1 MTRSPPQLPGG
12 ATAAAGTISAMPTA
26 LRRSRPAP
34 SDPPASRARR
44 ADAAPPEAPPTD
56 AGVDERV
63 YAAVSKALLSG
74 KLRPGTPL
82 RERALAEALG
92 CTRGAI
98 RKALARLGTEK
109 RLVLEHNRGAFVPN
123 PSIDDMRGIYRA
135 RRIVEAG
142 LITTLFG
149 QLSREQVAALRKHV
163 QGEQRAFKEG
173 RREDAIRMAG
183 DFHLLLAQMAGS
195 EELLSYI
202 RRLVANTELYKALF
216 DSAEAASC
224 APREHEQI
232 IEALSGASLQRAVAI
247 AMEHLDELEQRVV
260 AGAAA
265 EREVDL
271 ASLFA
276 EDAPTPSPRA
286 GTGSTGSRRSRT

>member
-1 MTRSPPQLPGG
+1 MPSAARKSP
-12 ATAAAGTISAMPTA
+12 ATAPSPEPTEA
-26 LRRSRPAP
+26 D
-34 SDPPASRARR
+34 DPN
-44 ADAAPPEAPPTD
+44 
-56 AGVDERV
+56 VDERV
-63 YAAVSKALLSG
+63 YGAVSKALLSG

-92 CTRGAI
+92 CTRGAV
-98 RKALARLGTEK
+98 RKALARLGSEK

-142 LITTLFG
+142 LVTTLFG
-149 QLSREQVAALRKHV
+149 NLSREQVATLRKHV
-163 QGEQRAFKEG
+163 QAEQKAFKEG
-173 RREDAIRMAG
+173 RREDAVRLAG
-183 DFHLLLAQMAGS
+183 DFHLLLAQMADS

-202 RRLVANTELYKALF
+202 RRLISNTELYKALY

-232 IEALSGASLQRAVAI
+232 IEALATGKSLDKALAVAL
-247 AMEHLDELEQRVV
+247 EHLDELEQRVI

-265 EREVDL
+265 EQEVDL
-271 ASLFA
+271 ATLLNGGG
-276 EDAPTPSPRA
+276 PSS
-286 GTGSTGSRRSRT
+286 GNKGSKPHAHDH

>member
-1 MTRSPPQLPGG
+1 MPSTARKSPAL
-12 ATAAAGTISAMPTA
+12 ATASEPEE
-26 LRRSRPAP
+26 
-34 SDPPASRARR
+34 
-44 ADAAPPEAPPTD
+44 ADD
-56 AGVDERV
+56 ANVDERV

-92 CTRGAI
+92 CTRGAV
-98 RKALARLGTEK
+98 RKVLARLGSEK

-149 QLSREQVAALRKHV
+149 TLAREQVAALRKHV
-163 QGEQRAFKEG
+163 QAEQKAFREG
-173 RREDAIRMAG
+173 RREDAIRLAG

-195 EELLSYI
+195 DELLSYI
-202 RRLVANTELYKALF
+202 QRLISNTELYKALY

-232 IEALSGASLQRAVAI
+232 IDALTTGKSLDKALAV
-247 AMEHLDELEQRVV
+247 AMEHLDELEQRVI

-265 EREVDL
+265 EQEVDL
-271 ASLFA
+271 ATLLNGGAAKPHAHTHSH
-276 EDAPTPSPRA
+276 EH
-286 GTGSTGSRRSRT
+286 

>member
-1 MTRSPPQLPGG
+1 MPSAARKSP
-12 ATAAAGTISAMPTA
+12 ATA
-26 LRRSRPAP
+26 P
-34 SDPPASRARR
+34 SPELTE
-44 ADAAPPEAPPTD
+44 ADD
-56 AGVDERV
+56 ANVDERV
-63 YAAVSKALLSG
+63 YGAVSKALLSG

-92 CTRGAI
+92 CTRGAV
-98 RKALARLGTEK
+98 RKALARLGSEK

-142 LITTLFG
+142 LVTTLFG
-149 QLSREQVAALRKHV
+149 NLSREQVAVLRKHV
-163 QGEQRAFKEG
+163 QAEQKAFKEG
-173 RREDAIRMAG
+173 RREDAVRLAG
-183 DFHLLLAQMAGS
+183 DFHLLLAEMAES

-202 RRLVANTELYKALF
+202 KRLISNTELYKALY

-232 IEALSGASLQRAVAI
+232 IEALATGKSLDKALAVAL
-247 AMEHLDELEQRVV
+247 EHLDELEQRVI

-265 EREVDL
+265 EQEVDL
-271 ASLFA
+271 ATLLNGGASSSKPHA
-276 EDAPTPSPRA
+276 HDH
-286 GTGSTGSRRSRT
+286 

>member
-1 MTRSPPQLPGG
+1 MPAATRR
-12 ATAAAGTISAMPTA
+12 T
-26 LRRSRPAP
+26 PAP
-34 SDPPASRARR
+34 SPAPEPI
-44 ADAAPPEAPPTD
+44 DAED
-56 AGVDERV
+56 ANVDERV

-92 CTRGAI
+92 CTRGAV
-98 RKALARLGTEK
+98 RKVLARLGSEK

-149 QLSREQVAALRKHV
+149 NLERDQVAALRKHV
-163 QGEQRAFKEG
+163 QAEQKAFKEG
-173 RREDAIRMAG
+173 RREDSIRLAG

-195 EELLSYI
+195 DELLSYI
-202 RRLVANTELYKALF
+202 QRLISNTELYKALY

-232 IEALSGASLQRAVAI
+232 IEALTTGKSLDKALAVAV
-247 AMEHLDELEQRVV
+247 EHLDELEQRVI

-265 EREVDL
+265 EQEVDL
-271 ASLFA
+271 ATLLNGGGKPH
-276 EDAPTPSPRA
+276 DHPH
-286 GTGSTGSRRSRT
+286 

>member
-1 MTRSPPQLPGG
+1 VQRRGIGMGIGVEAIIATLPPKPMPS
-12 ATAAAGTISAMPTA
+12 TARKS
-26 LRRSRPAP
+26 PAP
-34 SDPPASRARR
+34 TE
-44 ADAAPPEAPPTD
+44 PPELAEPDD
-56 AGVDERV
+56 ANVEERV

-92 CTRGAI
+92 CTRGAV
-98 RKALARLGTEK
+98 RKVLARLGSEK

-123 PSIDDMRGIYRA
+123 PSIADMRGIYRA

-149 QLSREQVAALRKHV
+149 QLAREQVAALRKHV
-163 QGEQRAFKEG
+163 QAEQKAFKEG
-173 RREDAIRMAG
+173 RREDAIRLAG

-195 EELLSYI
+195 DELLSYI
-202 RRLVANTELYKALF
+202 QRLISNTELYKALY

-232 IEALSGASLQRAVAI
+232 IEALTGKSLDKAIAI
-247 AMEHLDELEQRVV
+247 AMEHLDELEQRVI

-265 EREVDL
+265 EQEVDL
-271 ASLFA
+271 ATLLNGGGR
-276 EDAPTPSPRA
+276 APHHGHEHSH
-286 GTGSTGSRRSRT
+286 

>member
-1 MTRSPPQLPGG
+1 MPSTARKSP
-12 ATAAAGTISAMPTA
+12 TS
-26 LRRSRPAP
+26 
-34 SDPPASRARR
+34 
-44 ADAAPPEAPPTD
+44 AAPTEPTD
-56 AGVDERV
+56 ADEANVDERV

-92 CTRGAI
+92 CTRGAV
-98 RKALARLGTEK
+98 RKVLARLGSEK

-142 LITTLFG
+142 LVTTLFG
-149 QLSREQVAALRKHV
+149 NLEREQVAALRKHV
-163 QGEQRAFKEG
+163 QAEQKAFKEG
-173 RREDAIRMAG
+173 RREDSIRLAG
-183 DFHLLLAQMAGS
+183 DFHLLLAEMAGS
-195 EELLSYI
+195 DELLSYI
-202 RRLVANTELYKALF
+202 RRLISNTELYKALY

-232 IEALSGASLQRAVAI
+232 IEALTTGKSLDKALAVAL
-247 AMEHLDELEQRVV
+247 EHLDELEQRVI

-265 EREVDL
+265 EQEVDL
-271 ASLFA
+271 ATLLNGG
-276 EDAPTPSPRA
+276 
-286 GTGSTGSRRSRT
+286 GTTAHGHSH

>member
-1 MTRSPPQLPGG
+1 
-12 ATAAAGTISAMPTA
+12 MPTSV
-26 LRRSRPAP
+26 RRRIPAP
-34 SDPPASRARR
+34 ASPRNPGAPVN
-44 ADAAPPEAPPTD
+44 DATDDAPTTD
-56 AGVDERV
+56 ASVDERV

-98 RKALARLGTEK
+98 RKVLARLGSEK

-123 PSIDDMRGIYRA
+123 PSIEDMRGVYRA

-149 QLSREQVAALRKHV
+149 QLSREQTATLRKHV
-163 QGEQRAFKEG
+163 QAEQRAFKEG
-173 RREDAIRMAG
+173 RREDAIRLAG
-183 DFHLLLAQMAGS
+183 EFHLLLAQMAGS
-195 EELLSYI
+195 EDLLSYLQ
-202 RRLVANTELYKALF
+202 RLVSNTELYKALY
-216 DSAEAASC
+216 DTVEAASC

-232 IEALSGASLQRAVAI
+232 IEALMGPSLERAVDS
-247 AMEHLDELEQRVV
+247 AMEHLDELEQRVI
-260 AGAAA
+260 AGASA
-265 EREVDL
+265 EQEVDL

-276 EDAPTPSPRA
+276 E
-286 GTGSTGSRRSRT
+286 GSAQTQPARLKR

>member
-1 MTRSPPQLPGG
+1 MPATRK
-12 ATAAAGTISAMPTA
+12 TSA
-26 LRRSRPAP
+26 PAP
-34 SDPPASRARR
+34 S
-44 ADAAPPEAPPTD
+44 PEPTD
-56 AGVDERV
+56 ADGANVDERV

-92 CTRGAI
+92 CTRGAV
-98 RKALARLGTEK
+98 RKVLARLGSEK

-123 PSIDDMRGIYRA
+123 PSIEDMRGTYRA

-142 LITTLFG
+142 LVTALFG
-149 QLSREQVAALRKHV
+149 QLAREQVATLRKHV
-163 QGEQRAFKEG
+163 QAEQKAFKEG
-173 RREDAIRMAG
+173 RREDAVRLAG

-202 RRLVANTELYKALF
+202 GRLIANTELYKALY

-232 IEALSGASLQRAVAI
+232 IDALTAGKSLDKALAVAL
-247 AMEHLDELEQRVV
+247 EHLDELERRVI

-265 EREVDL
+265 EQETDL
-271 ASLFA
+271 ATLLNGGA
-276 EDAPTPSPRA
+276 EDPHH
-286 GTGSTGSRRSRT
+286 GHGH

>member
-1 MTRSPPQLPGG
+1 MPATRK
-12 ATAAAGTISAMPTA
+12 TSAPA
-26 LRRSRPAP
+26 PAP
-34 SDPPASRARR
+34 S
-44 ADAAPPEAPPTD
+44 PEPTD
-56 AGVDERV
+56 ADGANVDERV

-92 CTRGAI
+92 CTRGAV
-98 RKALARLGTEK
+98 RKVLARLGSEK

-123 PSIDDMRGIYRA
+123 PSIEDMRGTYRA

-142 LITTLFG
+142 LVTTLFG
-149 QLSREQVAALRKHV
+149 QLAREQVATLRKHV
-163 QGEQRAFKEG
+163 QAEQKAFKEG
-173 RREDAIRMAG
+173 RREDAVRLAG

-202 RRLVANTELYKALF
+202 GRLIANTELYKALY

-232 IEALSGASLQRAVAI
+232 IDALTAGKSLDKALAVAL
-247 AMEHLDELEQRVV
+247 EHLDELERRVI

-265 EREVDL
+265 EQETDL
-271 ASLFA
+271 ATLLNGGA
-276 EDAPTPSPRA
+276 EDPHH
-286 GTGSTGSRRSRT
+286 GHGH

>member
-1 MTRSPPQLPGG
+1 MPATRKP
-12 ATAAAGTISAMPTA
+12 SA
-26 LRRSRPAP
+26 PAP
-34 SDPPASRARR
+34 S
-44 ADAAPPEAPPTD
+44 PEPTD
-56 AGVDERV
+56 ADGANVDERV

-92 CTRGAI
+92 CTRGAV
-98 RKALARLGTEK
+98 RKVLARLGSEK

-123 PSIDDMRGIYRA
+123 PSIEDMRGTYRA

-142 LITTLFG
+142 LVTTLFG
-149 QLSREQVAALRKHV
+149 QLSREQVATLRKHV
-163 QGEQRAFKEG
+163 QAEQKAFKEG
-173 RREDAIRMAG
+173 RREDAVRLAG

-202 RRLVANTELYKALF
+202 GRLIANTELYKALY

-232 IEALSGASLQRAVAI
+232 IDALTAGKSLDKALAVAL
-247 AMEHLDELEQRVV
+247 EHLDELERRVI

-265 EREVDL
+265 EQETDL
-271 ASLFA
+271 ATLLNVGGA
-276 EDAPTPSPRA
+276 DPHH
-286 GTGSTGSRRSRT
+286 GHGH

>member
-1 MTRSPPQLPGG
+1 MVKIDHHFVNPARIAATGGRRLIFPARLSRSF
-12 ATAAAGTISAMPTA
+12 MPTA
-26 LRRSRPAP
+26 RLRTSTA
-34 SDPPASRARR
+34 SSASRAPAARGIPAKAS
-44 ADAAPPEAPPTD
+44 ADSTS
-56 AGVDERV
+56 VDERV

-98 RKALARLGTEK
+98 RKVLARLGMEK

-123 PSIDDMRGIYRA
+123 PSIEDMRGIYRA

-142 LITTLFG
+142 VVATLFG
-149 QLSREQVAALRKHV
+149 QLSREQGAALRKHV
-163 QGEQRAFKEG
+163 QAEQRAFKEG
-173 RREDAIRMAG
+173 RREDAIRLAG
-183 DFHLLLAQMAGS
+183 EFHLLLARMTGS
-195 EELLSYI
+195 EELLSYLQ
-202 RRLVANTELYKALF
+202 RLVANTELYKALY

-232 IEALSGASLQRAVAI
+232 IEALSAASLARALSVALG
-247 AMEHLDELEQRVV
+247 HLDELEQRVIAG
-260 AGAAA
+260 AGAAQQA
-265 EREVDL
+265 PDL

-276 EDAPTPSPRA
+276 
-286 GTGSTGSRRSRT
+286 TGGW

>member
-1 MTRSPPQLPGG
+1 MPSAARKTPATTPSPEL
-12 ATAAAGTISAMPTA
+12 
-26 LRRSRPAP
+26 
-34 SDPPASRARR
+34 
-44 ADAAPPEAPPTD
+44 TD
-56 AGVDERV
+56 ADDANVDERV

-92 CTRGAI
+92 CTRGAV
-98 RKALARLGTEK
+98 RKVLARLGSEK

-142 LITTLFG
+142 LVTALFG
-149 QLSREQVAALRKHV
+149 NLAREQVAALRKHV
-163 QGEQRAFKEG
+163 QAEQKAFKEG
-173 RREDAIRMAG
+173 RREDSIRLAG
-183 DFHLLLAQMAGS
+183 DFHLLLAEMAGS

-202 RRLVANTELYKALF
+202 RRLVSNTELYKALY

-232 IEALSGASLQRAVAI
+232 IEALTSGKSLDKALAVAL
-247 AMEHLDELEQRVV
+247 EHLDELEQRVI

-265 EREVDL
+265 EQETDL
-271 ASLFA
+271 ATLLN
-276 EDAPTPSPRA
+276 
-286 GTGSTGSRRSRT
+286 GGGSHQGHGH

>member
-1 MTRSPPQLPGG
+1 VQRRGIGMGIGVEAIIATLPPKPMPS
-12 ATAAAGTISAMPTA
+12 TARKS
-26 LRRSRPAP
+26 PAP
-34 SDPPASRARR
+34 AE
-44 ADAAPPEAPPTD
+44 PPELAEPDD
-56 AGVDERV
+56 ANVEERV

-92 CTRGAI
+92 CTRGAV
-98 RKALARLGTEK
+98 RKVLARLGSEK

-123 PSIDDMRGIYRA
+123 PSIADMRGIYRA

-149 QLSREQVAALRKHV
+149 QLAREQVAALRKHV
-163 QGEQRAFKEG
+163 QAEQKAFKEG
-173 RREDAIRMAG
+173 RREDAIRLAG

-195 EELLSYI
+195 DELLSYI
-202 RRLVANTELYKALF
+202 QRLISNTELYKALY

-232 IEALSGASLQRAVAI
+232 IEALTGKSLDKAIAI
-247 AMEHLDELEQRVV
+247 AMEHLDELEQRVI

-265 EREVDL
+265 EQEVDL
-271 ASLFA
+271 ATLLNGGGR
-276 EDAPTPSPRA
+276 APHQGHEHSH
-286 GTGSTGSRRSRT
+286 

>member
-1 MTRSPPQLPGG
+1 MPVTRKP
-12 ATAAAGTISAMPTA
+12 SA
-26 LRRSRPAP
+26 PAP
-34 SDPPASRARR
+34 S
-44 ADAAPPEAPPTD
+44 PEPTD
-56 AGVDERV
+56 ADGANVDERV

-92 CTRGAI
+92 CTRGAV
-98 RKALARLGTEK
+98 RKVLARLGSEK

-123 PSIDDMRGIYRA
+123 PSIEDMRGTYRA

-142 LITTLFG
+142 LVTTLFG
-149 QLSREQVAALRKHV
+149 QLAREQVATLRKHV
-163 QGEQRAFKEG
+163 QAEQKAFKEG
-173 RREDAIRMAG
+173 RREDAVRLAG

-202 RRLVANTELYKALF
+202 GRLIANTELYKALY

-232 IEALSGASLQRAVAI
+232 IDALTAGKSLDKALAVAL
-247 AMEHLDELEQRVV
+247 EHLDELERRVI

-265 EREVDL
+265 EQETDL
-271 ASLFA
+271 ATLLNGGA
-276 EDAPTPSPRA
+276 DDPHH
-286 GTGSTGSRRSRT
+286 GHGH

>member
-1 MTRSPPQLPGG
+1 MPSAARKSP
-12 ATAAAGTISAMPTA
+12 ATA
-26 LRRSRPAP
+26 P
-34 SDPPASRARR
+34 SPELTE
-44 ADAAPPEAPPTD
+44 ADD
-56 AGVDERV
+56 ANVDERV
-63 YAAVSKALLSG
+63 YGAVSKALLSG

-92 CTRGAI
+92 CTRGAV
-98 RKALARLGTEK
+98 RKALARLGSEK

-142 LITTLFG
+142 LVTTLFG
-149 QLSREQVAALRKHV
+149 NLSREQVASLRKHV
-163 QGEQRAFKEG
+163 QAEQKAFKEG
-173 RREDAIRMAG
+173 RREDAVRLAG
-183 DFHLLLAQMAGS
+183 DFHLLLAEMAQS

-202 RRLVANTELYKALF
+202 RRLISNTELYKALY

-232 IEALSGASLQRAVAI
+232 IEALATGKSLDKALEVAL
-247 AMEHLDELEQRVV
+247 EHLDELEQRVI

-265 EREVDL
+265 EQEVDL
-271 ASLFA
+271 ATLLNGGKSGGKPHA
-276 EDAPTPSPRA
+276 HEH
-286 GTGSTGSRRSRT
+286 

>member
-1 MTRSPPQLPGG
+1 MPSAARKSP
-12 ATAAAGTISAMPTA
+12 ATA
-26 LRRSRPAP
+26 P
-34 SDPPASRARR
+34 SPELTE
-44 ADAAPPEAPPTD
+44 ADD
-56 AGVDERV
+56 ANVDERV
-63 YAAVSKALLSG
+63 YGAVSKALLSG

-92 CTRGAI
+92 CTRGAV
-98 RKALARLGTEK
+98 RKALARLGSEK

-142 LITTLFG
+142 LVTTLFG
-149 QLSREQVAALRKHV
+149 NLSREQVASLRKHV
-163 QGEQRAFKEG
+163 QAEQKAFKEG
-173 RREDAIRMAG
+173 RREDAVRLAG
-183 DFHLLLAQMAGS
+183 DFHLLLAQMADS

-202 RRLVANTELYKALF
+202 RRLISNTELYKALY

-232 IEALSGASLQRAVAI
+232 IEALATGKSLDKALEVAL
-247 AMEHLDELEQRVV
+247 EHLDELEQRVI

-265 EREVDL
+265 EQEVDL
-271 ASLFA
+271 ATLLNG
-276 EDAPTPSPRA
+276 
-286 GTGSTGSRRSRT
+286 GTSGSKPHAHEH

>member
-1 MTRSPPQLPGG
+1 MPATRK
-12 ATAAAGTISAMPTA
+12 TSA
-26 LRRSRPAP
+26 PAP
-34 SDPPASRARR
+34 S
-44 ADAAPPEAPPTD
+44 PEPTD
-56 AGVDERV
+56 ADGANVDERV

-92 CTRGAI
+92 CTRGAV
-98 RKALARLGTEK
+98 RKVLARLGSEK

-123 PSIDDMRGIYRA
+123 PSIEDMRGTYRA

-142 LITTLFG
+142 LVTTLFG
-149 QLSREQVAALRKHV
+149 QLAREQVATLRKHV
-163 QGEQRAFKEG
+163 QAEQKAFKEG
-173 RREDAIRMAG
+173 RREDAVRLAG

-202 RRLVANTELYKALF
+202 GRLIANTELYKALY

-232 IEALSGASLQRAVAI
+232 IDALTAGKSLDKALAVAL
-247 AMEHLDELEQRVV
+247 EHLDELERRVI

-265 EREVDL
+265 EQETDL
-271 ASLFA
+271 ATLLNGGA
-276 EDAPTPSPRA
+276 EDPHH
-286 GTGSTGSRRSRT
+286 GHGH

>member
-1 MTRSPPQLPGG
+1 MPSAARKSP
-12 ATAAAGTISAMPTA
+12 ATA
-26 LRRSRPAP
+26 P
-34 SDPPASRARR
+34 SPELTE
-44 ADAAPPEAPPTD
+44 ADD
-56 AGVDERV
+56 ANVDERV
-63 YAAVSKALLSG
+63 YGAVSKALLSG

-92 CTRGAI
+92 CTRGAV
-98 RKALARLGTEK
+98 RKALARLGSEK

-142 LITTLFG
+142 LVTTLFG
-149 QLSREQVAALRKHV
+149 KLARDQVAALRKHV
-163 QGEQRAFKEG
+163 QAEQKAFKEG
-173 RREDAIRMAG
+173 RREDAIRLAG

-202 RRLVANTELYKALF
+202 QRLISNTELYKALY

-232 IEALSGASLQRAVAI
+232 IEALATGKSLDKALEVAL
-247 AMEHLDELEQRVV
+247 EHLDELEQRVI

-265 EREVDL
+265 EQEVDL
-271 ASLFA
+271 ATLLNGGASSSKPHA
-276 EDAPTPSPRA
+276 HDH
-286 GTGSTGSRRSRT
+286 

>member
-1 MTRSPPQLPGG
+1 MPATRKS
-12 ATAAAGTISAMPTA
+12 SA
-26 LRRSRPAP
+26 PAP
-34 SDPPASRARR
+34 S
-44 ADAAPPEAPPTD
+44 PESTD
-56 AGVDERV
+56 ADGANVDERV

-92 CTRGAI
+92 CTRGAV
-98 RKALARLGTEK
+98 RKVLARLGSEK

-123 PSIDDMRGIYRA
+123 PSIEDMRGTYRA

-142 LITTLFG
+142 LVTTLFG
-149 QLSREQVAALRKHV
+149 QLAREQVATLRKHV
-163 QGEQRAFKEG
+163 QAEQKAFKEG
-173 RREDAIRMAG
+173 RREDAVRLAG

-202 RRLVANTELYKALF
+202 GRLIANTELYKALY

-232 IEALSGASLQRAVAI
+232 IDALTAGKSLDKALAVAL
-247 AMEHLDELEQRVV
+247 EHLDELERRVI
-260 AGAAA
+260 AGATA
-265 EREVDL
+265 EQETDL
-271 ASLFA
+271 ATLLNGGA
-276 EDAPTPSPRA
+276 DDPHH
-286 GTGSTGSRRSRT
+286 GHGH

>member
-1 MTRSPPQLPGG
+1 MPAATRR
-12 ATAAAGTISAMPTA
+12 T
-26 LRRSRPAP
+26 PAP
-34 SDPPASRARR
+34 SPAPEPI
-44 ADAAPPEAPPTD
+44 DAED
-56 AGVDERV
+56 ANVDERV

-92 CTRGAI
+92 CTRGAV
-98 RKALARLGTEK
+98 RKVLARLGSEK

-149 QLSREQVAALRKHV
+149 NLERDQVAALRKHV
-163 QGEQRAFKEG
+163 QAEQKAFKEG
-173 RREDAIRMAG
+173 RREDSIRLAG

-195 EELLSYI
+195 DELLSYI
-202 RRLVANTELYKALF
+202 QRLISNTELYKALY

-232 IEALSGASLQRAVAI
+232 IEALTTGKSLDKALAV
-247 AMEHLDELEQRVV
+247 AMEHLDELEQRVI

-265 EREVDL
+265 EQEVDL
-271 ASLFA
+271 ATLLNGGGKPH
-276 EDAPTPSPRA
+276 DHPH
-286 GTGSTGSRRSRT
+286 

>member
-1 MTRSPPQLPGG
+1 
-12 ATAAAGTISAMPTA
+12 MPTSV
-26 LRRSRPAP
+26 RRRTPAP
-34 SDPPASRARR
+34 
-44 ADAAPPEAPPTD
+44 APPRNAGAPADDATDDAPATD
-56 AGVDERV
+56 ASVDERV

-98 RKALARLGTEK
+98 RKVLARLGSEK

-123 PSIDDMRGIYRA
+123 PSIEDMRGVYRA

-149 QLSREQVAALRKHV
+149 QLSRDQTATLRKHV
-163 QGEQRAFKEG
+163 QAEQRAFKEG
-173 RREDAIRMAG
+173 RREDAIRLAG
-183 DFHLLLAQMAGS
+183 EFHLLLAQMADS
-195 EELLSYI
+195 EDLLSYLQ
-202 RRLVANTELYKALF
+202 RLVSNTELYKALY
-216 DSAEAASC
+216 DTVEAASC

-232 IEALSGASLQRAVAI
+232 IEDLMGPSLDRAVHS
-247 AMEHLDELEQRVV
+247 AMEHLDELEQRVI
-260 AGAAA
+260 AGASA
-265 EREVDL
+265 EQEVDL

-276 EDAPTPSPRA
+276 E
-286 GTGSTGSRRSRT
+286 GSAQTQPARLKR

>member
-1 MTRSPPQLPGG
+1 MG
-12 ATAAAGTISAMPTA
+12 
-26 LRRSRPAP
+26 
-34 SDPPASRARR
+34 ARR
-44 ADAAPPEAPPTD
+44 QYGGFPAGAGLQAIIRTPMPSAPRKTPARTPPNQAPTEPDDTGDADD
-56 AGVDERV
+56 ANVDERV

-92 CTRGAI
+92 CTRGAV
-98 RKALARLGTEK
+98 RKVLARLGSEK

-142 LITTLFG
+142 LVTTLFG
-149 QLSREQVAALRKHV
+149 QLAREQVAALRKHV
-163 QGEQRAFKEG
+163 QAEQKAFKEG
-173 RREDAIRMAG
+173 RREDAIRLAG

-195 EELLSYI
+195 DELLSYI
-202 RRLVANTELYKALF
+202 QRLISNTELYKALY

-232 IEALSGASLQRAVAI
+232 IEALMGKSLDKAIAVAL
-247 AMEHLDELEQRVV
+247 EHLDELEQRVI

-265 EREVDL
+265 EQEVDL
-271 ASLFA
+271 ASLLN
-276 EDAPTPSPRA
+276 
-286 GTGSTGSRRSRT
+286 GSTSSPPSHSHSHDH

>member
-1 MTRSPPQLPGG
+1 MPS
-12 ATAAAGTISAMPTA
+12 AA
-26 LRRSRPAP
+26 RK
-34 SDPPASRARR
+34 PPATPPSPEPSE
-44 ADAAPPEAPPTD
+44 ADD
-56 AGVDERV
+56 ANVDERV

-92 CTRGAI
+92 CTRGAV
-98 RKALARLGTEK
+98 RKVLARLGMEK

-123 PSIDDMRGIYRA
+123 PSIEDMRGIYRA

-142 LITTLFG
+142 LVTTLFG
-149 QLSREQVAALRKHV
+149 NLSRDQVAALRKHV
-163 QGEQRAFKEG
+163 QEEQKAFKEG
-173 RREDAIRMAG
+173 RREDAIKLAG
-183 DFHLLLAQMAGS
+183 DFHLLLAQMANS

-202 RRLVANTELYKALF
+202 RRLISNTELYKALY

-232 IEALSGASLQRAVAI
+232 IEALATGKSLDKALEVAL
-247 AMEHLDELEQRVV
+247 EHLDELEQRVI

-265 EREVDL
+265 EQEVDL
-271 ASLFA
+271 ATLLN
-276 EDAPTPSPRA
+276 
-286 GTGSTGSRRSRT
+286 GGSGRSGKGRPHAHDH

>member
-1 MTRSPPQLPGG
+1 MPS
-12 ATAAAGTISAMPTA
+12 TARKS
-26 LRRSRPAP
+26 PAP
-34 SDPPASRARR
+34 T
-44 ADAAPPEAPPTD
+44 EAPDPTD
-56 AGVDERV
+56 ADDANVDERV

-92 CTRGAI
+92 CTRGAV
-98 RKALARLGTEK
+98 RKVLARLGSEK

-142 LITTLFG
+142 LVTTLFG
-149 QLSREQVAALRKHV
+149 NLSREQVAALRKHV
-163 QGEQRAFKEG
+163 QAEQKAFKEG
-173 RREDAIRMAG
+173 RREDAIKLAG
-183 DFHLLLAQMAGS
+183 DFHLLLAEMADS

-202 RRLVANTELYKALF
+202 RRLISNTELYKALY

-232 IEALSGASLQRAVAI
+232 IEALTTGKSLDKALAVAL
-247 AMEHLDELEQRVV
+247 EHLDELEQRVI

-265 EREVDL
+265 EQEVDL
-271 ASLFA
+271 ATLLNGGA
-276 EDAPTPSPRA
+276 KPHAHEH
-286 GTGSTGSRRSRT
+286 

>member
-1 MTRSPPQLPGG
+1 MPATRKP
-12 ATAAAGTISAMPTA
+12 SA
-26 LRRSRPAP
+26 
-34 SDPPASRARR
+34 PASS
-44 ADAAPPEAPPTD
+44 PEPTD
-56 AGVDERV
+56 ADGANVDERV

-92 CTRGAI
+92 CTRGAV
-98 RKALARLGTEK
+98 RKVLARLGSEK

-123 PSIDDMRGIYRA
+123 PSIEDMRGTYRA

-142 LITTLFG
+142 LVTTLFG
-149 QLSREQVAALRKHV
+149 QLSREQVAILRKHV
-163 QGEQRAFKEG
+163 QAEQKAFKEG
-173 RREDAIRMAG
+173 RREDAVRLAG

-202 RRLVANTELYKALF
+202 GRLIANTELYKALY

-232 IEALSGASLQRAVAI
+232 IEALTAGKSLDKALAVAL
-247 AMEHLDELEQRVV
+247 EHLDELERRVI

-265 EREVDL
+265 EQETDL
-271 ASLFA
+271 ATLLN
-276 EDAPTPSPRA
+276 
-286 GTGSTGSRRSRT
+286 GSAVDPHHGHGH